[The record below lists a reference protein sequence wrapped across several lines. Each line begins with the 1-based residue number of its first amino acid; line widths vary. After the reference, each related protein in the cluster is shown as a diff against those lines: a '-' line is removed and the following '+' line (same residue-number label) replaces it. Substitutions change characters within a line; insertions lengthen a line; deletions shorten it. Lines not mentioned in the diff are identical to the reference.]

1 MMVLPLES
9 SSLLPTIYKNL
20 MCHVKLEKYFPSII
34 NIDRLYKNKNW
45 QSIPMIKIIDPFLIL
60 NLTKD
65 LILNDSDIIRNL
77 TYESFIK

>member
-1 MMVLPLES
+1 
-9 SSLLPTIYKNL
+9 